1 MDESR
6 HCHICSVRLWDLNI
20 LNAFVWLFC
29 CLAIILTFYLLLYCP
44 YCLFFV
50 SRAATLNV
58 LALLYLLILV
68 FKICTPFTLMDPS
81 RSTSYSCKLEN
92 NKDSYTN
99 PTVTHRWWIKITK
112 SSVLWAGS
120 YRKMEEENIKRLHY
134 QPIYKMKLHLASEFS
149 WV

>member
-29 CLAIILTFYLLLYCP
+29 CLAIILIFYLLLYCP

-50 SRAATLNV
+50 SWAATLNV
-58 LALLYLLILV
+58 LVLLYLLILV
-68 FKICTPFTLMDPS
+68 FKICTPFTLMAPT
-81 RSTSYSCKLEN
+81 RSTSYSRKLEN
-92 NKDSYTN
+92 NKDSYTK

-112 SSVLWAGS
+112 NSVLWAGS
-120 YRKMEEENIKRLHY
+120 YRKMEEENIKRSHY
-134 QPIYKMKLHLASEFS
+134 QPIYKMKLQLVSEYC